1 MVWVVVVVVFL
12 VDDGVEEEARTDVL
26 VPLPWLGRPARR
38 SVPRDDDDDVE
49 WRAVVVSRL
58 LLSLV
63 VVDRCPPPPP
73 PPLRTGI
80 VVVAVALAD
89 VASLRALFPPP
100 FRAELPPRP
109 LLRW

>member
-1 MVWVVVVVVFL
+1 MV
-12 VDDGVEEEARTDVL
+12 VL
-26 VPLPWLGRPARR
+26 VPLPWLG
-38 SVPRDDDDDVE
+38 DDDDVD

-58 LLSLV
+58 LVALV
-63 VVDRCPPPPP
+63 VVDRCPPPP
-73 PPLRTGI
+73 LRPGI